1 MWNCIVHALTVKALL
16 ALCWILRNI
25 QIDWELLSEDFP
37 NLEEKKIAKKWQFES
52 AFKLL
57 V

>member
-1 MWNCIVHALTVKALL
+1 MWNCIVHALTVEALL